1 MKEKQNRISKSN
13 DPDLNDFLIFLK
25 KERDFSDKTVISYGE
40 DIAGFLLYLKEE
52 NVAKEIIDKSV
63 VRNYL
68 FQLRKEKL
76 ENTTIRRKIAALRLF
91 YSYLQNRDIVLKNP
105 FLTISLPRK
114 SKKLPEF
121 FSHEEIN
128 SFLNENAKR
137 TDHLAKRD
145 QAIMELLFAS
155 GLRASEIISLKYS
168 MIDFDRKTI
177 RIIGKGRKERITHF
191 NDVAKEALNDY
202 TSTLRIL
209 LIGDKEDE
217 GYVFLNKSGEK
228 LSERGLEYI
237 VADCAKKC
245 SFPLHVHPHMFR
257 HSFATE
263 LVNNGADLR
272 VVQELLGHESVSTTS
287 IYTDVSIQDLK
298 KTYEKCFPKI
308 NTEVKDK

>member
-1 MKEKQNRISKSN
+1 MKEKQNRISKA
-13 DPDLNDFLIFLK
+13 DDQDLSDFLIFLK
-25 KERDFSDKTVISYGE
+25 QERNFSDKTVLSYGE
-40 DIAGFLLYLKEE
+40 DVAGFLLYLKEE
-52 NVAKEIIDKSV
+52 NTAKEMIDKSV
-63 VRNYL
+63 IRNYL

-91 YSYLQNRDIVLKNP
+91 YSYLQGRDIVTKNP

-121 FSHEEIN
+121 FTHEEIN
-128 SFLNENAKR
+128 SFLDENAKR
-137 TDHLAKRD
+137 TDYFAKRD

-168 MIDFDRKTI
+168 MIDFEMKTI
-177 RIIGKGRKERITHF
+177 RVIGKGRKERITHF

-209 LIGDKEDE
+209 LLGDKKDE

-228 LSERGLEYI
+228 LTERGLEYI

>member
-1 MKEKQNRISKSN
+1 MKEKQNRISKVN
-13 DPDLNDFLIFLK
+13 DSDLNDFLTFLK
-25 KERDFSDKTVISYGE
+25 GERNFSDKTVLSYGE
-40 DIAGFLLYLKEE
+40 DVAGFLLYLKEE
-52 NVAKEIIDKSV
+52 NTAKEMIDKSV
-63 VRNYL
+63 IRNYL

-91 YSYLQNRDIVLKNP
+91 YSYLQGRDIVMKNP

-121 FSHEEIN
+121 FTHEEIN
-128 SFLNENAKR
+128 SFLDENAKR
-137 TDHLAKRD
+137 TDYFAKRD

-168 MIDFDRKTI
+168 MIDFEMKTI
-177 RIIGKGRKERITHF
+177 RVIGKGRKERITHF

-209 LIGDKEDE
+209 LLGDKEDE

-228 LSERGLEYI
+228 LTERGLEYI